1 MDVLLVCDIARVCA
15 GRISNCSRTS
25 SQKSCATD
33 AHSYPTPAATSVQ
46 NKQHNAHKARK
57 ELQPHWTER
66 GEASFC
72 TVAYLPC
79 TEAPTSGLNTSMSE
93 EYTFRTG
100 VRARHGAVITQGI
113 SWHMLPAG
121 TWFPCSMHRQIGGWT
136 IYIKQKPM
144 LASHRGNSQ
153 GQHHLQYQDDLVPA
167 LYQHSWRGYG
177 EICDAPVSDLTM
189 QGTSSAACV
198 GAHTVSLHQS
208 DYAPRSAMIAN
219 TRL

>member
-1 MDVLLVCDIARVCA
+1 MDVLLVCDITRVCA

-79 TEAPTSGLNTSMSE
+79 TEAPTSGLSTSMSE

-136 IYIKQKPM
+136 I
-144 LASHRGNSQ
+144 
-153 GQHHLQYQDDLVPA
+153 
-167 LYQHSWRGYG
+167 
-177 EICDAPVSDLTM
+177 
-189 QGTSSAACV
+189 
-198 GAHTVSLHQS
+198 
-208 DYAPRSAMIAN
+208 
-219 TRL
+219 